1 MHQQE
6 SSGEESLTGIKS
18 TPYALRRTCYLEQH
32 VLEALQAANLPVE
45 QIININ
51 SEVMPVFP

>member
-1 MHQQE
+1 
-6 SSGEESLTGIKS
+6 
-18 TPYALRRTCYLEQH
+18 LEQH